1 MEALVKRLSVAA
13 VASTIALPAMAADVV
28 IGVPNWPSVLATAHV
43 IKVALE
49 ENLGLE
55 VELQN
60 GTNPVVFEAMAKRWT
75 LAPCMYTPKSG
86 YQTRPISTRPM
97 SKRRAR

>member
-55 VELQN
+55 VSSCR
-60 GTNPVVFEAMAKRWT
+60 TAPTPSCSKRWT

>member
-1 MEALVKRLSVAA
+1 MNTAVKRLTMTAMASA
-13 VASTIALPAMAADVV
+13 VAMPAMAADVV

-55 VELQN
+55 VENLCTSFAQFIGIFLQCHDFFRHGVGGSCVALVEFRN
-60 GTNPVVFEAMAKRWT
+60 QV
-75 LAPCMYTPKSG
+75 
-86 YQTRPISTRPM
+86 
-97 SKRRAR
+97 